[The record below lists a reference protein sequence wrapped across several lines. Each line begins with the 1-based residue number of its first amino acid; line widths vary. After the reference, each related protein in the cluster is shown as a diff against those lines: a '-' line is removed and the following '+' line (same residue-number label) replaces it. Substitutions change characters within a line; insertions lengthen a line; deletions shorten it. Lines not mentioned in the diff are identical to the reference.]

1 MSVFTFIKEA
11 SKNIAQVGAVSSS
24 SRFLI
29 KKMLEPVDFS
39 GKKTIVEFGA
49 GDGCVTK
56 MILDKMSPDGVLY
69 CFEINPVFMEKLKTI
84 NDSRLI
90 LINESVDEV
99 MKHVNK
105 HEADYVISSLP
116 LANFSRQSKESILGH
131 VENILKTG
139 NLFIQFQYSLADR
152 KLLKRYFRK
161 INLKFT
167 LLNIPPAFVYVC
179 RDFIT
184 HKH

>member
-11 SKNIAQVGAVSSS
+11 TKNISQVGAVSSS

-56 MILDKMSPDGVLY
+56 QILQKMGPDGVLY
-69 CFEINPVFMEKLKTI
+69 CFEINPVFLEKLKTI
-84 NDSRLI
+84 NDSRLV
-90 LINESVDEV
+90 LINESVEHV
-99 MKHVNK
+99 MNHVKK

-116 LANFSRQSKESILGH
+116 LAIFSRQSKETILGH
-131 VENILKTG
+131 VEQILKAG

-152 KLLKRYFRK
+152 KLLKRFFKK

-179 RDFIT
+179 KDFIH